1 MKFEELRMSQ
11 IYDTFITKYVSNVV
25 FDLAS
30 DFEILTMYIYLKN
43 LFIILPV
50 N

>member
-1 MKFEELRMSQ
+1 MSQ

-30 DFEILTMYIYLKN
+30 DFEILTMYIYFLKPLHN
-43 LFIILPV
+43 IAR
-50 N
+50 